1 MRNLIFCTSA
11 TETPDA
17 LDIPMRT
24 PPPLPPFP
32 SALATGRTPTHNE
45 QEEER
50 ERECEQENKCH
61 PINLHKNW
69 NQRLRRR
76 CDFDVAS
83 SQAGH
88 RTIPALSTTCCCAQI
103 SIWKLQHFALLLVVP
118 PYRCCHKLPNPHPP
132 WNQQPRQLQQRSNC
146 PNVFTVC
153 SINCPAAGARHM
165 RAPSLHCCWPSFW

>member
-24 PPPLPPFP
+24 PAPLPPVP
-32 SALATGRTPTHNE
+32 LCLGHLPQAERLRTTRKKK
-45 QEEER
+45 R
-50 ERECEQENKCH
+50 EGENKCH

-69 NQRLRRR
+69 NQRLWRRS
-76 CDFDVAS
+76 DFDMAS

-103 SIWKLQHFALLLVVP
+103 SIWKLQHFASLLVVP
-118 PYRCCHKLPNPHPP
+118 PYRCCHNLPNPHPV
-132 WNQQPRQLQQRSNC
+132 WHQQPQPQQRSNC
-146 PNVFTVC
+146 VFTVC
-153 SINCPAAGARHM
+153 SINCPAAGGRRM